1 MNDNCRTALIC
12 QCWALL
18 TLILCP
24 SISFAERKPEP
35 PVQTDVYVAGTDNVH
50 TYRIPAMVVSPNGTL
65 LVFCEAR
72 KERITDASPTDM
84 VLKRSTDGGKS
95 WLPMQVL
102 IPGKGKEAITNPCPV
117 IDRTNGTIVLFSI
130 SAHKIRQGRHRHL
143 TTASNDDGKTW
154 SKAVDVGGRIT
165 PYDDT
170 FISGPGVGIQ
180 TRTGRLVIPGCTGKY
195 NNETRTGLYS
205 RVLYSDDHART
216 WKLGQPVSVFTNE
229 CQVVELEDGKLMLNM
244 RENTGKSCRA
254 VAISGDGGQTWAE
267 PYWDRALNE
276 CPCQAS
282 FIRYTSRK
290 GGEKSRLLFANPD
303 VAGRQYGVV
312 PRTRMT
318 IRLSY
323 DEGKTWPVE
332 KLIHPGPSS
341 YSSLVRL
348 PGGDVGLVYEGGAK
362 HRREW
367 IRLARISLA
376 WLTDGRDR
384 LSTADS
390 LAP

>member
-1 MNDNCRTALIC
+1 
-12 QCWALL
+12 
-18 TLILCP
+18 
-24 SISFAERKPEP
+24 
-35 PVQTDVYVAGTDNVH
+35 V
-50 TYRIPAMVVSPNGTL
+50 
-65 LVFCEAR
+65 
-72 KERITDASPTDM
+72 
-84 VLKRSTDGGKS
+84 
-95 WLPMQVL
+95 QVL
-102 IPGKGKEAITNPCPV
+102 IPGQMKEAIMNPCPV
-117 IDRTNGTIVLFSI
+117 IDRTNGAIVLFCI
-130 SAHKIRQGRHRHL
+130 SAHNIQQGRHRHL
-143 TTASNDDGKTW
+143 ITTSNDDGKTW
-154 SKAVDVGGRIT
+154 SKVVDVGGQIT

-170 FISGPGVGIQ
+170 FVSGPGVGIQ
-180 TRTGRLVIPGCTGKY
+180 TGTGRLVIPGYTGKY
-195 NNETRTGLYS
+195 NSETRTGFYS

-229 CQVVELEDGKLMLNM
+229 CQVVELENGRLMLNM

-254 VAISGDGGQTWAE
+254 VAISEDGGRTWAE

-282 FIRYTSRK
+282 LIRYTSRK
-290 GGEKSRLLFANPD
+290 GDEKSRLLFANPD
-303 VAGRQYGVV
+303 IVGQRYGVV

-318 IRLSY
+318 IKLSY

-348 PGGDVGLVYEGGAK
+348 PGGDVGLVYEGGEK

-367 IRLARISLA
+367 IRFARISLP

-390 LAP
+390 FSP